1 MRDLKVKDVM
11 TRRVVTVE
19 PGDTIYG
26 ATKRLAEHHITGAP
40 VVHEGKVVGMIAE
53 RDIVRAALPPMPGEG
68 GMSALEAVTHPD
80 AIKDRPEKK
89 TVAEVMRTLVVE
101 ISPEASVWE
110 AAAEMDHRGVNRLP
124 VVDDSGALVGIM
136 SRADL
141 VKVMA
146 ERLEGQDR

>member
-19 PGDTIYG
+19 PGDTIYE
-26 ATKRLAEHHITGAP
+26 ATKRLAENHITGAP
-40 VVHEGKVVGMIAE
+40 VVHEDKVVGMIAE

-68 GMSALEAVTHPD
+68 GMSALEAVTHHD
-80 AIKDRPEKK
+80 AIKDPEKK

-141 VKVMA
+141 VRVMA
-146 ERLEGQDR
+146 DRLEGQDR